1 MKHVKDYRLHGLLV
15 FSSSTQMFV
24 LHQLSVAYKYRQC
37 SLTFYMFQVQ
47 NLEKA
52 GILNKTKVSENGKK
66 VR

>member
-1 MKHVKDYRLHGLLV
+1 MNYSTHVHHY
-15 FSSSTQMFV
+15 
-24 LHQLSVAYKYRQC
+24 
-37 SLTFYMFQVQ
+37 QVQ